1 MDFKNL
7 KIIGTSHI
15 SKHSM
20 KEVENEINNLNPF
33 IVAVELDKQ
42 RLDALMNEG
51 KKSSISFKSI
61 KEIGFKGFFFALI
74 ANYVSKKLGKLVGVT
89 PGSDMKHA
97 VIIAS
102 KNKIKVSLID
112 QDIKITLR
120 RISKF
125 LTWKERFRFV
135 ADIFNGI
142 FFKKKQMKK
151 YNLENFDLNKVPD
164 EKLIEKL
171 ISYVE
176 KRYPSLYRVIIHERN
191 IVMSKRLIVIMKK
204 NPEQNILA
212 VVGAGHKKGMLKL
225 IKEYYD
231 KIEVVS

>member
-176 KRYPSLYRVIIHERN
+176 KRYPSLYKVIIHERN

-231 KIEVVS
+231 KIEVV

>member
-212 VVGAGHKKGMLKL
+212 IVGAGHKKGMLKL

-231 KIEVVS
+231 KIEVV

>member
-15 SKHSM
+15 SKESM
-20 KEVENEINNLNPF
+20 VEVENAIIEFNPV

-42 RLDALMNEG
+42 RLESLMSNQQS
-51 KKSSISFKSI
+51 KLDLRLI
-61 KEIGFKGFFFALI
+61 KVIGLKGFLFALI
-74 ANYVSKKLGKLVGVT
+74 GRSVSNKLGKLVGVT

-97 VIIAS
+97 VMVAS
-102 KNKIKVSLID
+102 KRKIKVSLID
-112 QDIKITLR
+112 QEIRITLK
-120 RISKF
+120 RISKY
-125 LTWKERFRFV
+125 LTWRERFRFV

-142 FFKKKQMKK
+142 FFRKKQMKK
-151 YNLENFDLNKVPD
+151 YGLENFDLNKVPAD
-164 EKLIEKL
+164 ELVEKL

-176 KRYPSLYRVIIHERN
+176 IRYPSLYKVLIHERN
-191 IVMSKRLIVIMKK
+191 IVMSKRLVVLMKK
-204 NPEQNILA
+204 HPEDKILA

-231 KIEVVS
+231 KIEVF

>member
-20 KEVENEINNLNPF
+20 KEVETEINSLNPF

-42 RLDALMNEG
+42 RLDALMNEE
-51 KKSSISFKSI
+51 KKGSINFKSI
-61 KEIGFKGFFFALI
+61 RQIGFKGFFFALI
-74 ANYVSKKLGKLVGVT
+74 ASYVSKKLGKLVGVT

-102 KNKIKVSLID
+102 KKKIKVSLID
-112 QDIKITLR
+112 QDIRITLR

-225 IKEYYD
+225 INEYYD
-231 KIEVVS
+231 KIEVV

>member
-15 SKHSM
+15 SKESM
-20 KEVENEINNLNPF
+20 VEVENAIIEFNPV

-42 RLDALMNEG
+42 RLESLMSNQQS
-51 KKSSISFKSI
+51 KLDLRLI
-61 KEIGFKGFFFALI
+61 KVIGLKGFLFALI
-74 ANYVSKKLGKLVGVT
+74 GRYVSNKLGKLVGVT

-97 VIIAS
+97 VMVAS
-102 KNKIKVSLID
+102 KRKIKVSLID
-112 QDIKITLR
+112 QEIRITLK
-120 RISKF
+120 RISKY
-125 LTWKERFRFV
+125 LTWRERFRFV

-142 FFKKKQMKK
+142 FFRKKQMKK
-151 YNLENFDLNKVPD
+151 YGLENFDLNKVPAD
-164 EKLIEKL
+164 ELVEKL

-176 KRYPSLYRVIIHERN
+176 IRYPSLYKVLIHERN
-191 IVMSKRLIVIMKK
+191 IVMSKRLVVLMKK
-204 NPEQNILA
+204 HPEDKILA

-231 KIEVVS
+231 KIEVF